1 MDARKARETR
11 FWVGLACLFVSATV
25 ATFFAW
31 AFAPLMAG
39 WSPIVV
45 TSGSMSPTIRPGDVV
60 VVAPPS
66 ADPRGVVVFEDI
78 NGDLVTHRVDAVL
91 DDGRLRTK
99 GDANAVPDSD
109 LLTRDRVVGEGR
121 LLVPLTGLP
130 TVWLRQG
137 RTLEAVAVLVLVAG
151 AAWGSRYAL
160 LARYDPWRPV
170 PVGQGHGHPPGRAAA
185 GGGGGT
191 GAAGEGD
198 GPRRAAG
205 AAAVLLVLCATLVG
219 LSPTAAAFRAVTANP
234 GDTWQA
240 LDLVAPTGVSA
251 TFNCGLANIGNH
263 VAVEWTAAPGAG
275 GYQVARSTTDGGP
288 YTAITDVGASTT
300 SYQDTDVSL
309 STTYHYVVRTTAS
322 GWVSEES
329 EQVSVTTPSVCLV

>member
-1 MDARKARETR
+1 MDSRKARETR
-11 FWVGLACLFVSATV
+11 FWVGLTCLFVSATV
-25 ATFFAW
+25 ATFLIW

-66 ADPRGVVVFEDI
+66 ADPRGVVVFEDV

-99 GDANAVPDSD
+99 GDANAVPDSE
-109 LLTRDRVVGEGR
+109 LLTRGRVFGEGR

-137 RTLEAVAVLVLVAG
+137 RPLQAVAVVAFVLV

-160 LARYDPWRPV
+160 LARYDPWRSV
-170 PVGQGHGHPPGRAAA
+170 PVGEGHD
-185 GGGGGT
+185 
-191 GAAGEGD
+191 GAPGD
-198 GPRRAAG
+198 GEQATGRHEGVGGLRRAAG

-219 LSPTAAAFRAVTANP
+219 LSPTAAAFRVTTVNE
-234 GDTWQA
+234 GNTWRA

-288 YTAITDVGASTT
+288 YTVIADVGASTT

-322 GWVSEES
+322 GWTSENS
-329 EQVSVTTPSVCLV
+329 DQVSVTTPSVCLV